1 MIDEKLT
8 KKTEDLKGYDLDL
21 VDALVAIGIE
31 KEELDQKI
39 NVENLILM
47 LEDFAI
53 FDGRAYFKEG
63 KITADL
69 NIRSLFARYHIGD
82 AIKILSPR
90 DLKKILNEI
99 IEYRKNTD
107 NSKYNKVVY
116 RLDLKEEGI
125 SFERDKI
132 VVNQKLTVQEPS
144 KKIQEEYSRLSDGTI
159 ESCKSLFMDKGLG
172 NYVSLIVMLSL
183 IKVFDKEIPNKKSLL
198 HIVTASDA
206 GKTHFMEMIAQ
217 YFPVATVK
225 LKDVF
230 TDRTK
235 VDIEELSKSL
245 VWFQD
250 EHTIL
255 LNDFKE
261 LTGTIKINKA
271 YAASAIHMSVPLV
284 LMMSAEDVQDTISEQ
299 FQNRLLKVHAKTKS
313 IKKSAE
319 DKGVSL
325 YHLNIVS
332 NILVHDEVIKTLEKY
347 MQMSGEEKATFLKK
361 SEEDFSVLGHSIIEA
376 VLAMI
381 DDMWEDL
388 IRMQNEHLHYD
399 IINHK
404 GKEYLYVRKRKF
416 GKFIEWVIKN
426 SEGDLSAKGLIYE
439 AQTKKNPEEWGFEEK
454 NTTWSGNK
462 IRGLIREKPQ
472 NNGEKIILTMA
483 SGKVDR
489 KIPPPPAPSW
499 AATA

>member
-1 MIDEKLT
+1 MIDEKIT
-8 KKTEDLKGYDLDL
+8 RTVEDLRVYDSDL
-21 VDALVAIGIE
+21 ADALVAIGFAE
-31 KEELDQKI
+31 EELGQKI
-39 NVENLILM
+39 HIENLLKM
-47 LEDFAI
+47 LGDFAI
-53 FDGRAYFKEG
+53 FSGSAYFKEG
-63 KITADL
+63 SITADL
-69 NIRSLFARYHIGD
+69 NIRSLFARYHIADGV
-82 AIKILSPR
+82 KNLSPR

-116 RLDLKEEGI
+116 RLDLNEEGI
-125 SFERDKI
+125 NFEKDKI

-144 KKIQEEYSRLSDGTI
+144 KKIQEEYSQLSDETI
-159 ESCKSLFMDKGLG
+159 ESCRSLFMDKGLG
-172 NYVSLIVMLSL
+172 DYVSLIVMLSL

-206 GKTHFMEMIAQ
+206 GKTHFMEIIAQ

-284 LMMSAEDVQDTISEQ
+284 LMMSAEDVQATISEQ
-299 FQNRLLKVHAKTKS
+299 FQNRLLKVHAKTES
-313 IKKSAE
+313 IKRSAE

-325 YHLNIVS
+325 YHLNVVS
-332 NILVHDEVIKTLEKY
+332 NILVHDEVVKTLEKY
-347 MQMSGEEKATFLKK
+347 MQMSGEKKTTFLKN
-361 SEEDFSVLGHSIIEA
+361 SEEAFSVIGHSIIEA

-388 IRMQNEHLHYD
+388 IQMHTEYSYYEMIDHQ
-399 IINHK
+399 
-404 GKEYLYVRKRKF
+404 GKKYLYVKKSKF
-416 GKFIEWVIKN
+416 GKFIEWVIKDR
-426 SEGDLSAKGLIYE
+426 EGDLTAKGLIYE
-439 AQTKKNPEEWGFEEK
+439 AQSKKNHEEWGFKEMD
-454 NTTWSGNK
+454 TTWNGKK
-462 IRGLIREKPQ
+462 IRGLVREKPQ
-472 NNGEKIILTMA
+472 NAEEKLVISLASEQVVNGLPL
-483 SGKVDR
+483 
-489 KIPPPPAPSW
+489 PPPPPW
-499 AATA
+499 GITA